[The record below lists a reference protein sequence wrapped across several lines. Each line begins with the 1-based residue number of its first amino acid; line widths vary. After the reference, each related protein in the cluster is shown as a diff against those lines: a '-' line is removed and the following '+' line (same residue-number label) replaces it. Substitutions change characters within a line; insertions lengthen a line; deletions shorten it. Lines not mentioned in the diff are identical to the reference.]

1 MEFLDQF
8 LDRGTDRLALHAYP
22 VDDAATLAVLWPAM
36 GVPARYYR
44 HFAAALNATGIEV
57 VVADLRGT
65 GASTPRPSRASRY
78 GLADLTADVEAV
90 LDILKPRRAGRR
102 TLLVGHSLGGQACA
116 LHLATRH
123 AAGLDPGVDGL
134 ALLAVGLPYWRCYPG
149 LGAPTTLAFTSS
161 LGAASALLGVW
172 PGWGFGGRQS
182 RGVIR
187 DWAHTAR
194 TGRYPALAGVDIEAA
209 LPGVRLPV
217 LAVDMETDQY
227 TPAPTV
233 DFLAAKLSAAAVTR
247 AHYSAAEAGSPIDHF
262 TWARHGTALATRVA
276 TWAEGI

>member
-1 MEFLDQF
+1 MEL
-8 LDRGTDRLALHAYP
+8 LDRGTDRLALHTYP
-22 VDDAATLAVLWPAM
+22 ADDAATLAVLWPAM

-44 HFAAALNATGIEV
+44 HFAAALNATGMEV

-65 GASTPRPSRASRY
+65 GDSTPRPSRASRY

-90 LDILKPRRAGRR
+90 LDTLKPRRAGRR
-102 TLLVGHSLGGQACA
+102 TLLVGHSLGGQVCA
-116 LHLATRH
+116 LHLAARH

-149 LGAPTTLAFTSS
+149 RRGPGTLAFTQTLAVTSTV
-161 LGAASALLGVW
+161 LGVW

-182 RGVIR
+182 RAVIR
-187 DWAHTAR
+187 GWAHTAR
-194 TGRYPALAGVDIEAA
+194 TGRYPVLAGVDMEAA
-209 LPGVRLPV
+209 LRGVRLPV

-233 DFLAAKLSAAAVTR
+233 EHLTAKLPAATVTR
-247 AHYSAAEAGSPIDHF
+247 QHYSAAEAGAPIDHF
-262 TWARHGTALATRVA
+262 TWARNGTPLAGRVA
-276 TWAEGI
+276 TWAQSV

>member
-1 MEFLDQF
+1 MESVEF
-8 LDRGTDRLALHAYP
+8 LDRGADRLALHTHP

-44 HFAAALNATGIEV
+44 HFAAALNATGMEV

-65 GASTPRPSRASRY
+65 GGSTPRPSRASRY
-78 GLADLTADVEAV
+78 GLAELTTDVEAV
-90 LDILKPRRAGRR
+90 LDTLKPRRAGRR

-116 LHLATRH
+116 LHLAFRH

-149 LGAPTTLAFTSS
+149 RLAPGTLAFTQT
-161 LGAASALLGVW
+161 LAGTSAVLGVW

-194 TGRYPALAGVDIEAA
+194 TGRYPALAGIDVETA
-209 LPGVRLPV
+209 LAGVQLPV

-233 DFLAAKLSAAAVTR
+233 EHLTAKLSAATVER
-247 AHYSAAEAGSPIDHF
+247 QHYSAAEAGAPIDHF
-262 TWARHGTALATRVA
+262 TWARNGTPLAARVA
-276 TWAEGI
+276 AWAAAI